1 MIESV
6 TDKNLAEVKAFLEK
20 YRETALF
27 LLSNLEAHGPS
38 LTEELNSG
46 NFKCLKSPEGLQ
58 GVFCLT
64 RRGNLLVQTGRDCTD
79 EILEACQEE
88 EILIE
93 GVLGEGESSQ
103 SLWEA
108 LLTRDP
114 SLQST
119 YQSKEVLLSL
129 PLSSQPRGPL
139 LPGGILVR
147 SLESG
152 DFEEWDPLMQAF
164 AAEEGLPFA
173 GTPDQRQKL
182 FEAQTSK
189 GYVWG
194 LFSDDHLL
202 STADYNAR
210 SGATAQVGGV
220 FTQPVYRRRG
230 LSRAVIKTLIVD
242 SVKRHSVDLLIL
254 FTGENNRGARKLYKS
269 FGFEP
274 IGSYGLF
281 FGKRS

>member
-1 MIESV
+1 MIDSV
-6 TDKNLAEVKAFLEK
+6 TDENLAEVKAFLEK

-38 LTEELNSG
+38 LSKDLNSG
-46 NFKCLKSPEGLQ
+46 NYKCLKGPEGLE

-64 RRGNLLVQTGRDCTD
+64 RRGNLLVQTERDFTD

-88 EILIE
+88 ELLIK
-93 GVLGEGESSQ
+93 GVLGEWEAAQ

-108 LLTRDP
+108 LLTRDS
-114 SLQST
+114 SLQTT
-119 YQSKEVLLSL
+119 YESKTVLLSL

-139 LPGGILVR
+139 LPDGVSVR
-147 SLESG
+147 SLEPG

-164 AAEEGLPFA
+164 AAEEGLPLD
-173 GTPDQRQKL
+173 GTSDQRRKL
-182 FEAQTSK
+182 FEAQASK

-194 LFSDDHLL
+194 LYLDDRLL
-202 STADYNAR
+202 STANYNAR
-210 SGATAQVGGV
+210 SGTMAQVGGV
-220 FTQPVYRRRG
+220 YTQPLYRRRG

-242 SVKRHSVDLLIL
+242 SVKRHSIDLLVL
-254 FTGENNRGARKLYKS
+254 FTRDHRGPRKLYKS

-274 IGSYGLF
+274 IGHYGLL